1 MQALAGAF
9 LLLAGAYQVVA
20 TLFAWPAVKEAALRA
35 IQLQRLPAA
44 QEQEAAALA
53 ADFGVA
59 IGLLAGAVLL
69 LLGVLSLA
77 RRWAWI
83 FYADLVVLAISAAA
97 VVTGIV
103 GLVRGEGI
111 AALFQLLVGAVAAAL
126 FIWMLSA
133 GIDVGPWACRKAAV
147 RP

>member
-9 LLLAGAYQVVA
+9 LLLAGGYQVVA
-20 TLFAWPAVKEAALRA
+20 TVVAWPAVKEAALRA
-35 IQLQRLPAA
+35 IQAQRLPAA
-44 QEQEAAALA
+44 QEQQATTLA
-53 ADFGVA
+53 ADFGIA
-59 IGLLAGAVLL
+59 IGIAVGAVLL

-77 RRWAWI
+77 RRSSWV
-83 FYADLVVLAISAAA
+83 FYADLVVFGVSAAG

-103 GLVRGEGI
+103 GLVSGERT
-111 AALFQLLVGAVAAAL
+111 AALFQLLVGTVAAAL

-133 GIDVGPWACRKAAV
+133 VIDTGPWACRKAAV